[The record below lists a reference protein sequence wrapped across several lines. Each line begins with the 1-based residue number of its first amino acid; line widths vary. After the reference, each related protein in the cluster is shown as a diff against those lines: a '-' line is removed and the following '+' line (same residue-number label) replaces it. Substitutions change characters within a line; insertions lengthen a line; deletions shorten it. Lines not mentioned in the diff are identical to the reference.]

1 MYIYV
6 LLFDNYLLFREQTK
20 RALFGSQQFDLST
33 NQRAGYV
40 PPNVIGPA
48 SQVGRPMRFEDD
60 RIEATKPPL
69 RNAIRKIVK
78 LILTKA
84 SIIIN
89 DHRIS

>member
-1 MYIYV
+1 MYFYV
-6 LLFDNYLLFREQTK
+6 LLFYIFLLFREQTK
-20 RALFGSQQFDLST
+20 RAIFGSQQFDLST

-69 RNAIRKIVK
+69 RNAFLKIDK
-78 LILTKA
+78 SILIKA
-84 SIIIN
+84 SIN
-89 DHRIS
+89 KK